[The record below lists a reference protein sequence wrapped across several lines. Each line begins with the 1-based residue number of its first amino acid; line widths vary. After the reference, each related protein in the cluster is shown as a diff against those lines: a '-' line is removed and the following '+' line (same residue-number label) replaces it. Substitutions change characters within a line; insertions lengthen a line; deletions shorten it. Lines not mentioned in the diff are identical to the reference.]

1 MSLQPRSPKARRR
14 LTLVA
19 AIAPV
24 LALAVGLTL
33 WGLGDSVSFFYTPS
47 QAAQA
52 HPAAGRSVQL
62 GGLVAKGSVVKRSNG
77 AVEFT
82 VQDQHA
88 VDRVVFQGDLPDL
101 FREGQGV
108 VAVGAFRPD
117 GVFEA
122 KRVLA
127 KHDERY
133 MPREVERAL
142 KAQGEWRGEGAKAN
156 YAEPAQAQ
164 AGQAP
169 TGQVQAGQGGV

>member
-1 MSLQPRSPKARRR
+1 MSLLPKSPKARRR

-52 HPAAGRSVQL
+52 HPPVGRSVQL
-62 GGLVAKGSVVKRSNG
+62 GGLVAKGSVVKHPDG

-88 VDRVVFQGDLPDL
+88 VDKVVFQGDLPDL

-108 VAVGAFRPD
+108 VAVGAFRQD

-133 MPREVERAL
+133 MPREVAKAL
-142 KAQGEWRGEGAKAN
+142 KAQGEWRGDGAKAS
-156 YAEPAQAQ
+156 YGEPAA
-164 AGQAP
+164 AG
-169 TGQVQAGQGGV
+169 TGQGGI